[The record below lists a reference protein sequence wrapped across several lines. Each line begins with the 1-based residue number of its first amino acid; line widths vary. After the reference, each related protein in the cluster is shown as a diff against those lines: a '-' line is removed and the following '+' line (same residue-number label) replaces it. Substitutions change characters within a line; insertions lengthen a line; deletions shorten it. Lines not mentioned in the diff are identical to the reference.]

1 VFGTSSNCAN
11 ARRGLRAQA
20 RYEIPEG
27 LRDPAMI
34 TCEHHC
40 TPYDAG
46 VLLYDAIELSA
57 EAHRVFPYE
66 LPDPRVD
73 PIRQPLTK

>member
-1 VFGTSSNCAN
+1 
-11 ARRGLRAQA
+11 
-20 RYEIPEG
+20 
-27 LRDPAMI
+27 MI